1 MSNQNIQGTQIRIP
15 NLPSG
20 RIVDAQ
26 GNATDDELAFR
37 QALITLLQTLMGAE
51 GLVMPSQNATNIAA
65 IVAGTSDAP
74 GATPNFTY
82 NMQPGTFIY
91 NTTSDTVQVS
101 VLVLGVPTIKTVTVT

>member
-1 MSNQNIQGTQIRIP
+1 
-15 NLPSG
+15 
-20 RIVDAQ
+20 
-26 GNATDDELAFR
+26 
-37 QALITLLQTLMGAE
+37 
-51 GLVMPSQNATNIAA
+51 MPSQNATNIAA